1 LAAAMDEEQTHTE
14 PEVYEATSEEPV
26 LALGQTYP
34 ATVSAHLTPRFP
46 ETPAQLDLNLNF
58 VTDLALKTLSTD
70 PHGTTGSVSERMKL
84 GLVITETALQQLYRE
99 HLIETKGSV
108 ALHNN
113 RYALLERGWA
123 RVFQSMSVCS
133 YIGPAPVTLKT
144 YTRMIV
150 QQMRCRAP
158 VTRTALEKTLSHLVL
173 PENVKRTLGVVLSSR
188 RSLFL
193 SGPPGNGKTAMARAL
208 VNAISEPLWIP
219 HAIEVDG
226 QVIRVYDKNV
236 HHAVEF
242 PGSDVDRRWVK
253 IQPPLVVVG
262 GELTIESLDL
272 TATASPRY
280 YEAPFQ
286 LKANGGVLLVDDFG
300 RQRCSA
306 RQLLNRWIIPLENR
320 IDSLTLSTGKK
331 LDIPFEQ
338 IVVFA
343 TNLTDADLTDEAFMR
358 RMGYRLTVSRPTWQT
373 YAEIFRHTAAE
384 FNLTVDDKSIERLAQ
399 RYKAENRV
407 LNACEP
413 RDLILRALDF
423 CHFEQQELALTDK
436 TLALAWE
443 GYFGTPATQPTQQ
456 E

>member
-1 LAAAMDEEQTHTE
+1 MMEEETRI
-14 PEVYEATSEEPV
+14 EAELQEAPV
-26 LALGQTYP
+26 LALGQ
-34 ATVSAHLTPRFP
+34 ARSASAQLIPSFP
-46 ETPAQLDLNLNF
+46 ETPAQLDLDLNF
-58 VTDLALKTLSTD
+58 VADLALKTLSTD
-70 PHGTTGSVSERMKL
+70 PQGTTASVSERMKL
-84 GLVITETALQQLYRE
+84 GLVITETALQRLYHE
-99 HLIETKGSV
+99 NLLEMKGAI

-123 RVFQSMSVCS
+123 RVFQSMNICS
-133 YIGPAPVTLKT
+133 YVDPAPVTLKT
-144 YTRMIV
+144 YTRMIT

-158 VTRTALEKTLSHLVL
+158 VTRAALEQTLAHLVL
-173 PENVKRTLGVVLSSR
+173 PEEIKRMLGVVLSSG

-208 VNAISEPLWIP
+208 VNAITEPLWIP
-219 HAIEVDG
+219 YAIEVDG

-236 HHAVEF
+236 HQAVKYQD
-242 PGSDVDRRWVK
+242 PDVDRRWVK
-253 IQPPLVVVG
+253 IHPPLVVVG

-320 IDSLTLSTGKK
+320 MDSLTLSTGKK
-331 LDIPFEQ
+331 MDIPFEQ
-338 IVVFA
+338 IIVFA

-358 RMGYRLTVSRPTWQT
+358 RMGYRMTVSRPTWPT

-384 FNLTVDDKSIERLAQ
+384 YGLPVDDKSIERLVH
-399 RYKAENRV
+399 RYKTEGRV
-407 LNACEP
+407 PNSCEP
-413 RDLILRALDF
+413 RDLILRAMDF
-423 CHFEQQELALTDK
+423 CHFEQQQLALTDK

-443 GYFGTPATQPTQQ
+443 GYFGAPTDQPTLWK
-456 E
+456 

>member
-1 LAAAMDEEQTHTE
+1 MEEEQTDTE
-14 PEVYEATSEEPV
+14 AEMYGAATDEPV
-26 LALGQTYP
+26 LASGPTHP
-34 ATVSAHLTPRFP
+34 ASVSAHLNPRFP

-70 PHGTTGSVSERMKL
+70 PEGTTGSVSERMKL

-99 HLIETKGSV
+99 RLIETKGSV
-108 ALHNN
+108 ALRNN

-123 RVFQSMSVCS
+123 RVFQSMSICS
-133 YIGPAPVTLKT
+133 YVGPAPVTLKS

-158 VTRTALEKTLSHLVL
+158 ATRAALEKTLSHLVL
-173 PENVKRTLGVVLSSR
+173 TEDVKRTLGVVLSSG

-219 HAIEVDG
+219 HSIEVDG

-236 HHAVEF
+236 HHAVEQQET
-242 PGSDVDRRWVK
+242 DVDRRWVK
-253 IQPPLVVVG
+253 IHPPLIVVG

-338 IVVFA
+338 IIVFA
-343 TNLTDADLTDEAFMR
+343 TNLTDADLVDEAFMR
-358 RMGYRLTVSRPTWQT
+358 RMGYRLAVSRPTWPT
-373 YAEIFRHTAAE
+373 YAEIFRKTAAE
-384 FNLTVDDKSIERLAQ
+384 FGLNVDDKSIERLEQ

-407 LNACEP
+407 PNSCEP
-413 RDLILRALDF
+413 RDLILRAVDF
-423 CHFEQQELALTDK
+423 CHFEQQELALTDR

-443 GYFGTPATQPTQQ
+443 GYFGAPSNA
-456 E
+456 